1 MLVLNGL
8 IDTPQIS
15 SNLRSVSI
23 LISLISRQQIFA
35 IFMQVHI
42 LKNVTR
48 KSSTWISPVYNG
60 GYSIQGGW

>member
-1 MLVLNGL
+1 MLVLNDL
-8 IDTPQIS
+8 IGTLQIS

-48 KSSTWISPVYNG
+48 KSST
-60 GYSIQGGW
+60 

>member
-1 MLVLNGL
+1 MLVLNDL

-48 KSSTWISPVYNG
+48 KSST
-60 GYSIQGGW
+60 